1 MKIFKT
7 SFILLTTG
15 LLLSCVD
22 IYYARNPDAVF
33 DWIKFIDNKGN
44 VQEATFFKTVTT
56 KKEDSKGSINIKTT
70 FSGVTSHRELADLY
84 LLDAYDEN
92 IYLGIVNKSGDRYF
106 SPYSKDNIL
115 NLKAERYFDLYEIG
129 KGRVSQ
135 TTYFSKNKL
144 CQDFISKNGILLNIA
159 SNYYDLR
166 NENTFYTLFIKA
178 KLNNKKI
185 LDKVDYSYEITANTA
200 QQKEEIKRAITD
212 QEVEKLVLV
221 NLSEK
226 AGFLDHFICTK

>member
-1 MKIFKT
+1 
-7 SFILLTTG
+7 
-15 LLLSCVD
+15 
-22 IYYARNPDAVF
+22 
-33 DWIKFIDNKGN
+33 
-44 VQEATFFKTVTT
+44 
-56 KKEDSKGSINIKTT
+56 
-70 FSGVTSHRELADLY
+70 
-84 LLDAYDEN
+84 
-92 IYLGIVNKSGDRYF
+92 
-106 SPYSKDNIL
+106 
-115 NLKAERYFDLYEIG
+115 
-129 KGRVSQ
+129 
-135 TTYFSKNKL
+135 FSKNKL

-185 LDKVDYSYEITANTA
+185 LDKVDYSYEITANTV